1 MTENNNIIQRKKHLL
16 DLKMLL
22 KDSPAVGILGPRQ
35 VGKSTLA
42 KQIGCDHFFD
52 LENPRDLAR
61 LENPQVVLEGLSGII
76 AIDEIQRKPDL
87 FPLLRFLIDQNR
99 NQSFL
104 ILGSASRELI
114 SRSSETLAGRIQYLY
129 LSGFNLGEVGSDQ
142 RDQLWLRGGFPRSYL
157 ADSDEAS
164 FRWRENF
171 VADYLERDIPQ
182 LGISVPSSRLRRFWM
197 MLSHYHGQT
206 LNYAELARSMD
217 LSEKTIKHYI
227 DILASTFMVQ
237 IVHPWH
243 NNTKKRLIKSPKLY
257 LKDSGI
263 FHYLQSIQSKE
274 QLESHPKLG
283 ASWEGFAMFN
293 WLEQQQ
299 ISPQNAYYWGVH
311 GRGELDLYWHWGGKS
326 YGAEFKYSD
335 APKRSATIDFVMSE
349 LDLDHLWIIYP
360 GVDRYQLDQKITV
373 LPLGQTI

>member
-1 MTENNNIIQRKKHLL
+1 
-16 DLKMLL
+16 MLL

-217 LSEKTIKHYI
+217 LSERTIKHYI

-243 NNTKKRLIKSPKLY
+243 SNTKKRLIKSPKLY

-283 ASWEGFAMFN
+283 ASWEGFAMSN

-311 GRGELDLYWHWGGKS
+311 GRGELDLYWQWGGKS

-349 LDLDHLWIIYP
+349 LDLEHLWIIYP